1 MILTVKTIKN
11 AFYYNYRI
19 NTNINYGYTS
29 WNFLFNN
36 LDIGTTIEHY
46 KCLLDFQLKTAMLC
60 LNDISTIN

>member
-46 KCLLDFQLKTAMLC
+46 KCLLDF
-60 LNDISTIN
+60 